1 MQRNWDSCSGWGYE
15 IVEISLAVPRTVK
28 HSADHADQWLSN
40 FPPSCTLKRNGNM
53 PTQELTRGIV
63 YRGILMSAEGWK
75 MDRICCSHTVTLSVT
90 EVKDALIHDTLC
102 EILKN
107 TVLSE
112 KSQTPKLIV
121 CPFSA
126 AVTEC
131 MSSSPVKGAEMLPLT
146 IPEAGMFSAK
156 HQHLEGPSHYINTWS
171 QKPDSSTVAVHES
184 RAHVLSIMSCRL
196 L

>member
-1 MQRNWDSCSGWGYE
+1 MLTNGSA
-15 IVEISLAVPRTVK
+15 ISLPAV
-28 HSADHADQWLSN
+28 HSREMKTCPH
-40 FPPSCTLKRNGNM
+40 RNSHE
-53 PTQELTRGIV
+53 ELCI
-63 YRGILMSAEGWK
+63 GILISAEGWK

-107 TVLSE
+107 IVLSE

-121 CPFSA
+121 CPFS

-146 IPEAGMFSAK
+146 VPEAGMFSAK
-156 HQHLEGPSHYINTWS
+156 APASGRTLSLHQHVIAEARQQHCG
-171 QKPDSSTVAVHES
+171 
-184 RAHVLSIMSCRL
+184 RA
-196 L
+196 